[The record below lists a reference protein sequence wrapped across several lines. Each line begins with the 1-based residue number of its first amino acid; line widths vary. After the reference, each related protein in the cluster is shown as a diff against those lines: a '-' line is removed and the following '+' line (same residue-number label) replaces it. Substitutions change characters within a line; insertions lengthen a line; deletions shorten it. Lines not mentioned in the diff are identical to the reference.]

1 MATQEELIAGI
12 AEIIEEVTGIEPSE
26 VTIDK
31 SFVDDLDIDSLSMVE
46 IAVQTEDKY
55 GVKIPDE
62 DLAGLRTVGDAVA
75 YIQKLEAEN
84 PEAAAAIQA
93 RWTQPRRLSDLID
106 LLSSRVLDRGREL
119 PRRRGDLD
127 GRHDIR
133 GRGSRL
139 DLEGPAGR

>member
-1 MATQEELIAGI
+1 VATTQEEIIAGI

-26 VTIDK
+26 VTVDK

-75 YIQKLEAEN
+75 YIQKLENEN
-84 PEAAAAIQA
+84 PEAAAAIKAQVEA
-93 RWTQPRRLSDLID
+93 D
-106 LLSSRVLDRGREL
+106 EN
-119 PRRRGDLD
+119 
-127 GRHDIR
+127 
-133 GRGSRL
+133 
-139 DLEGPAGR
+139 